1 MGHVDDRDELARGF
15 EAHRSH
21 LRGVAYRMLGS
32 LSEADDAVQEAW
44 LRYSRADTRDVEN
57 LAGWLTRVVARLCLD
72 MLRTRRSRREEPLPP
87 DHAGPFVD
95 RREVADPEAE
105 VVLADEVGL
114 ALLVVLDR
122 LTPAE
127 RVAYVLHDM
136 FRVPFDEIAPI
147 VQRTPVATKK
157 LASRARGR
165 VNGAAPDAA
174 VDLEGQRPVVEAF
187 LAASRSGDLQALL
200 AILDPDV
207 VRRADRLA
215 LPASMPTVL
224 RGAGAVA
231 QETRTNQQR
240 ARFARLALIDGAVG
254 LVVAP
259 YGRLF
264 ACIRLRVD
272 GGKVAEID
280 VIAEPQR
287 LDAVDLALF
296 PA

>member
-1 MGHVDDRDELARGF
+1 MDDPDRLAHRF

-44 LRYSRADTRDVEN
+44 LRYSRSDTGEVEN
-57 LAGWLTRVVARLCLD
+57 LAGWLTTVVARLCLD
-72 MLRTRRSRREEPLPP
+72 ILRTRRSRREEPLQS
-87 DHAGPFVD
+87 DHARPFVD
-95 RREVADPEAE
+95 RHEVTDPEAE
-105 VVLADEVGL
+105 AVLADAVGL

-122 LTPAE
+122 LSPAE
-127 RVAYVLHDM
+127 RVAYILHDT
-136 FRVPFDEIAPI
+136 FGVPFDTIAPI
-147 VQRTPVATKK
+147 VDRTPTAAKK

-165 VNGAAPDAA
+165 VNGTAPDLDA
-174 VDLEGQRPVVEAF
+174 DLKKQRPVVEAF
-187 LAASRSGDLQALL
+187 LAATRAGDLRALL

-207 VRRADRLA
+207 VRRADRVV

-224 RGAGAVA
+224 HGSEAVA
-231 QETRTNQQR
+231 DETRTNKQQ
-240 ARFARLALIDGAVG
+240 ARFARLALVEGAVG

-264 ACIRLRVD
+264 ACIRLRVED
-272 GGKVAEID
+272 GKVAEIE
-280 VIAEPQR
+280 VVGEPQR
-287 LDAVDLALF
+287 LDDVALAIL